1 MRKCL
6 FMDMKVVNS
15 IFNEKLYTGVPENG
29 VLKAIRPRE
38 LEKCEAE
45 ETLKQLDNLYRCTT
59 VA

>member
-45 ETLKQLDNLYRCTT
+45 ETLK
-59 VA
+59 